1 MERIEMKSI
10 CLSLSLPGTGRGTI
24 RRMVEGGRYKRC
36 DCSDDAIQIAENIVR
51 GESHNAMAVLRQE
64 SVSPGVEIGP
74 VAALMRLTIDLDRQP
89 GRATI
94 EIDHIRPDG
103 VALAKLRAEFAS
115 PDLIPEPHFGQRHL
129 ASETAGQ

>member
-1 MERIEMKSI
+1 
-10 CLSLSLPGTGRGTI
+10 
-24 RRMVEGGRYKRC
+24 MVEGGRYKCC

-51 GESHNAMAVLRQE
+51 GESYYTMAILRQE

-74 VAALMRLTIDLDRQP
+74 VASLMRLAIDLHRQP
-89 GRATI
+89 RGAAI
-94 EIDHIRPDG
+94 EVDNIRPDG
-103 VALAKLRAEFAS
+103 MALAKLSAEFAP